1 MYMYYTLVHGVYIG
15 PAGRLII
22 RKGDNDNSHTH
33 THARAPTPLLYHLL
47 SRCCCRGAARYNA
60 GPEKERERESYRARG
75 CDGQGEIYSEGKRDR
90 ETIARGRESII

>member
-60 GPEKERERESYRARG
+60 GPEKERERERVTER
-75 CDGQGEIYSEGKRDR
+75 EGVMDRVRYIVRVR
-90 ETIARGRESII
+90 ETGRQ